1 MAGALGR
8 VLVGGKDRGAGFALG
23 PALVVT
29 ANHVVRDCRD
39 KPVVYVPAGGEPV
52 GVEQVQ
58 GDVNR
63 DAAVLRL
70 VSEVG
75 EFLPAAAPVREAKW
89 QVASPP
95 PGGNDPQ
102 LTGTVT
108 TVRTTIHKATG
119 QPLEMVQ
126 LEVNE
131 QLGDFGGYSGSA
143 VLDWLGK
150 AALALLVEQK
160 PLRTTMALGERQAA
174 SNVLYAV
181 PIREVI
187 TAFRLEVRTA
197 TPHRFHV
204 EIVPVGMVA
213 RPGLLDDTVGQVIAA
228 KGGDNDA
235 GLVLLR
241 GPSGVG
247 KTVLASQV
255 AHDVRAWAEFTD
267 GIIMLRA
274 GQTATA
280 DVVARQLLE
289 RLDHRDQDL
298 KGALTG
304 QRLLLIIDDVWDQ
317 ELLDTLR
324 ANLPP
329 TVAVLATTPGVFP
342 GRAAA
347 VQVGAVGRDQAIEI
361 LARGTPRNDQ
371 LDRALGDLA
380 ETLFGWALLLKLAA
394 AELHRDNERGWGF
407 GDDDSH
413 PKETEPSV
421 LIERAETLR
430 TEFPDDPTML
440 DTWNAPPRPRRPVRL
455 TS

>member
-1 MAGALGR
+1 
-8 VLVGGKDRGAGFALG
+8 
-23 PALVVT
+23 
-29 ANHVVRDCRD
+29 
-39 KPVVYVPAGGEPV
+39 
-52 GVEQVQ
+52 
-58 GDVNR
+58 
-63 DAAVLRL
+63 
-70 VSEVG
+70 
-75 EFLPAAAPVREAKW
+75 
-89 QVASPP
+89 
-95 PGGNDPQ
+95 
-102 LTGTVT
+102 
-108 TVRTTIHKATG
+108 
-119 QPLEMVQ
+119 
-126 LEVNE
+126 
-131 QLGDFGGYSGSA
+131 
-143 VLDWLGK
+143 
-150 AALALLVEQK
+150 
-160 PLRTTMALGERQAA
+160 
-174 SNVLYAV
+174 
-181 PIREVI
+181 
-187 TAFRLEVRTA
+187 
-197 TPHRFHV
+197 
-204 EIVPVGMVA
+204 MVA

-255 AHDVRAWAEFTD
+255 ADDVRAWAEFTD

-298 KGALTG
+298 EDVLTG

-380 ETLFGWALLLKLAA
+380 ETLFRWALLLKPGCRRTPPRRRTRLGV
-394 AELHRDNERGWGF
+394 RRRRP
-407 GDDDSH
+407 H

-430 TEFPDDPTML
+430 TEFPTTRPCSTPWTHPRDL
-440 DTWNAPPRPRRPVRL
+440 AAPFD
-455 TS
+455 